1 MPTFIE
7 EVPELDICVRR
18 PVIAKVVEDLFR
30 QTNIDVNKISIYQ
43 MGRTVAIPQIHS
55 TLDESVNK
63 DRLSNETRV
72 EIAMDEE
79 ITNVTIAPILY
90 PDNIAIFNDPA
101 LQVSLVPTIV
111 PTRTTISVRFV
122 CASRV
127 EAQNWQNA
135 IRRQVSQR
143 QFNPIHTVQ
152 FYYPIPL
159 NHMYVLSKIHQMREA
174 QQGYGDS
181 LGEWL
186 KTHFVNR
193 FSVITNSAGKGT
205 QFVIREQQTN
215 IIGYYEFGEEV
226 EKVEKEGEAGSY
238 ATEFTYS
245 FFYERPENVVIK
257 FPTVIH
263 NQIVPKE
270 IRDDRQIEDQYPD
283 IYYTSNSGAAFRE
296 FSFTQQ
302 TNKPYKE
309 FSGLAVPFFDEW
321 YPKYRQKDYQSML
334 RITSQVLPSDL
345 RWIGNLTDIK
355 PHAFKA
361 HVTAYMKGRPQA
373 MARIRDHLF
382 NVTVHRWD
390 NLFASD
396 ELHIDSNFK
405 VTTPVDLNLRD
416 MWHLN
421 IDICTDLRVLSK
433 EALDELCIHYEVLKD
448 WLEIFDP
455 KNPLLNGDWITPP
468 GQWCKNG
475 NWCPWGGYDE
485 HGNRQPGGGWC
496 KDGSYNPGTYDENGY
511 FTPGCVYCKDGS
523 YCPPGS
529 YCKNGNYCPPGGY
542 CQNGDWCPGGY
553 NPNDVLDNLDG
564 INRKPL
570 HLKFVAVYS
579 LIFKHIREQPRR

>member
-63 DRLSNETRV
+63 ERLSNETRV

-101 LQVSLVPTIV
+101 LQVSLVPTVV

-127 EAQNWQNA
+127 EAQNWQSA

-270 IRDDRQIEDQYPD
+270 IRDDRQIEEVYPD
-283 IYYTSNSGAAFRE
+283 IYYHSNSGTAFHE
-296 FSFTQQ
+296 FAYTQQ
-302 TNKPYKE
+302 TNLPYAS
-309 FSGLAVPFFDEW
+309 FTGLAIPFFDEW
-321 YPKYRQKDYQSML
+321 YPKYRQKYYENMF
-334 RITSQVLPSDL
+334 RITCQIAPQDL
-345 RWIGNLTDIK
+345 RWIGNVNDIK
-355 PHAFKA
+355 PHAIKTYVL
-361 HVTAYMKGRPQA
+361 HYMKRRPQS
-373 MARIRDHLF
+373 MAQRREHLF

-390 NLFASD
+390 DLFASN
-396 ELHIDSNFK
+396 ELIIDKNLK

-421 IDICTDLRVLSK
+421 IDICDDLSVLSD
-433 EALDELCIHYEVLKD
+433 EALEDLCRYPQIIKD
-448 WLEIFDP
+448 WLKIFKPHLSFDEA
-455 KNPLLNGDWITPP
+455 NVRPP
-468 GQWCKNG
+468 
-475 NWCPWGGYDE
+475 GGYDE
-485 HGNRQPGGGWC
+485 NGNRQPGGGWC
-496 KDGSYNPGTYDENGY
+496 EDGSYNPGTYDDDGI
-511 FTPGCVYCKDGS
+511 FTPGCFYCEDGS
-523 YCPPGS
+523 WCPPGD
-529 YCKNGNYCPPGGY
+529 YDKDGNYKPGGY
-542 CQNGDWCPGGY
+542 LPEDIRDIIKDKDFLMNKRKAKLKTVGLYGLVCY
-553 NPNDVLDNLDG
+553 NTKDHPA
-564 INRKPL
+564 P
-570 HLKFVAVYS
+570 Y
-579 LIFKHIREQPRR
+579 